1 MNVNLLFY
9 LFETNF
15 FFPFTNIFAD
25 RSLRPL
31 FPGGYYFDT
40 QLMCNLLA
48 VDGLNDP
55 DVLAINAA
63 SAALCLSDIP
73 FNGPVAAVRVALIDG
88 EALVHPT
95 RKQMETSDLNLIV
108 SGVEHNK
115 VGQYSYFQLL
125 H

>member
-1 MNVNLLFY
+1 MIIIII
-9 LFETNF
+9 
-15 FFPFTNIFAD
+15 PD

-31 FPGGYYFDT
+31 FPAGYFFDT

-48 VDGLNDP
+48 EDGLNDP

-115 VGQYSYFQLL
+115 VGKYARTR
-125 H
+125 

>member
-1 MNVNLLFY
+1 MENFISCLFGVSRFH
-9 LFETNF
+9 LFSLQ
-15 FFPFTNIFAD
+15 FTD

-31 FPGGYYFDT
+31 FPAGYFYDT
-40 QLMCNLLA
+40 QLVCNLLA

-73 FNGPVAAVRVALIDG
+73 FGGPVGAVRVALVDG
-88 EALVHPT
+88 EPVVHPT
-95 RKQMETSDLNLIV
+95 RRQMDVSDLNLVV

-115 VGQYSYFQLL
+115 VGE
-125 H
+125 